1 MKIRPILI
9 SFLCL
14 LLPMAAGAITIDYGG
29 SSVPI
34 VTNNTWDS
42 APGDYFP
49 NVIEGLVTSG
59 HLNAG
64 DTLKL
69 LNGFGTGEVESWYGV
84 GATTVILEEIA
95 GFKDNTTFGWY
106 DIEGLDNSTFG
117 QIYAGLDS
125 TGTAPKTTSFGP
137 MNFGFYIDPNGDAN
151 KRMYTEHNEN
161 AGEHYQVAIFQINSK
176 NDFLLAW
183 EDLSLNGKT
192 DQDYQ
197 DLIVR
202 VSVKAVP
209 EASTLILLG
218 IGLIG
223 LTGLGRKFKKN

>member
-1 MKIRPILI
+1 MHWQDGSDHGK
-9 SFLCL
+9 CL
-14 LLPMAAGAITIDYGG
+14 
-29 SSVPI
+29 
-34 VTNNTWDS
+34 
-42 APGDYFP
+42 
-49 NVIEGLVTSG
+49 
-59 HLNAG
+59 
-64 DTLKL
+64 
-69 LNGFGTGEVESWYGV
+69 
-84 GATTVILEEIA
+84 TT
-95 GFKDNTTFGWY
+95 KDNTTFGWY
-106 DIEGLDNSTFG
+106 DIDSLNSSTSG
-117 QIYAGLDS
+117 QIYAGLEG

-183 EDLSLNGKT
+183 EDLSLTGKT
-192 DQDYQ
+192 DKDYQ

-202 VSVKAVP
+202 MSVKAVP

-223 LTGLGRKFKKN
+223 LTGLGRKFKKNQDLNSKSPNLHRARGRHFGLYPKM